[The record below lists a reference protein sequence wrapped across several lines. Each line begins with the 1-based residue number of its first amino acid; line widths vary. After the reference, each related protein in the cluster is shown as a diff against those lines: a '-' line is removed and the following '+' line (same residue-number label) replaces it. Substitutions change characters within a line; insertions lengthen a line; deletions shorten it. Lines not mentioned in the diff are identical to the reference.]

1 MRPFLR
7 CALCPSRGRG
17 IGASGARSQRRRP
30 KTLGSNCKC
39 DLHLASRDDGSSHVR
54 AFFTARD
61 DARLC
66 STCFSCSA
74 AFLSLRADLRESLA
88 DERESK
94 WSVGRRRVPSRNQ
107 LRRKE
112 EPSRVF
118 ADQLKDPFFLAQPCP
133 APQAL
138 KNTAPPAR
146 ADVLRVLHRSAC
158 LWRLP
163 AGSRRPAGAV
173 PQALSWRRRR
183 EIFRGGA
190 GGGRFGGQMGGVGRK
205 MAVCGT
211 SWDTEISSRRV
222 DRVLY

>member
-39 DLHLASRDDGSSHVR
+39 DLHLASRDDGSSYVR

-61 DARLC
+61 DAMLC

-74 AFLSLRADLRESLA
+74 ALLSLRADLRESLA

-118 ADQLKDPFFLAQPCP
+118 ADQLTEASLIGTSKHLIWISIRISSVHHDG
-133 APQAL
+133 AL
-138 KNTAPPAR
+138 EVV
-146 ADVLRVLHRSAC
+146 VLRGH
-158 LWRLP
+158 
-163 AGSRRPAGAV
+163 
-173 PQALSWRRRR
+173 
-183 EIFRGGA
+183 
-190 GGGRFGGQMGGVGRK
+190 
-205 MAVCGT
+205 
-211 SWDTEISSRRV
+211 
-222 DRVLY
+222 